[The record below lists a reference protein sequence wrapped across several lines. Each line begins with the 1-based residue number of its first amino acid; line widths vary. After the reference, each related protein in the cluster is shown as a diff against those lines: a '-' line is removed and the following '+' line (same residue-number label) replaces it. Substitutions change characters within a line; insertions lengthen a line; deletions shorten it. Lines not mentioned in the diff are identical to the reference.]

1 MANKDKL
8 YDLMYAY
15 CKEHNLWEESHT
27 AKSWNE
33 FLNTTFAPATFTA
46 LVNDGKINRYDC
58 SWNGKGAKVYL
69 VVPVGEDKK
78 AMEALAKEK
87 EKEWAKNVI
96 ANYDKDLK
104 RITKEY
110 ETAISYAETLYNS
123 NLKDLNSWL
132 EKAKVILG

>member
-8 YDLMYAY
+8 YNLMYAY
-15 CKEHNLWEESHT
+15 CKEHNLWDKSYSI
-27 AKSWNE
+27 KSWNE

-46 LVNDGKINRYDC
+46 LVNDGKINRYD

-78 AMEALAKEK
+78 AIEALAVEK
-87 EKEWAKNVI
+87 EKEWAENVI
-96 ANYDKDLK
+96 ADYDKDLK

-110 ETAISYAETLYNS
+110 ETAISNAETLYTTH
-123 NLKDLNSWL
+123 LEWLNKSL
-132 EKAKVILG
+132 EKAKAILG